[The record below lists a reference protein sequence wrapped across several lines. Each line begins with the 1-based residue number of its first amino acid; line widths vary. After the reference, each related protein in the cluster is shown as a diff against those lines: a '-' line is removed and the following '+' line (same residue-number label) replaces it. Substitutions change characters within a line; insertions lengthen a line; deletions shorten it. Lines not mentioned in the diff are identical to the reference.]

1 MKTVNSKLKV
11 AVLTGGVSTERDISL
26 QSGASVAQALRDA
39 GLNIILADVG
49 PDNLQV
55 LDDRSID
62 VFFIALHGSF
72 GEDGQLQQ
80 IMEEKALVYT
90 GSAPAASRH
99 ALDKMA
105 SKKAFIEAGIN
116 VPPAIL
122 FDSNCAME
130 QFEEQLRRLA
140 DKYVVKPLKQ
150 GSTIGISIVD
160 DPKQALA
167 AARKCL
173 TDFGDCMIEKYIP
186 GREMTVGILENRPL
200 PIIEIK
206 AADGF
211 YDYSAK
217 YHDNR
222 TQYLFDTIEDPK
234 VAAHMQDAALSCF
247 NTLGCRD
254 FARVDFILG
263 RDQKPY
269 VLEVN
274 TIPGFTSHSLLPM
287 AAAKAGFPMSQLCVR
302 IIEAAL
308 KRGKRHSPE
317 RSKTEIKGAA
327 SRRSGK
333 HLINQAGDS

>member
-1 MKTVNSKLKV
+1 M

-26 QSGASVAQALRDA
+26 QSGASVAKALRDA
-39 GLNIILADVG
+39 GVNVVLADIG
-49 PDNLQV
+49 PDNLHV

-72 GEDGQLQQ
+72 GEDGQLQH
-80 IMEEKALVYT
+80 IMEQKSLVYT
-90 GSAPAASRH
+90 GSGPQASRL

-105 SKKAFIEAGIN
+105 SKKAFIEEGIN

-122 FDSNCAME
+122 FDNDCAAE
-130 QFEEQLRRLA
+130 RFEEQLHSLA

-160 DPKQALA
+160 DAKQALA
-167 AARKCL
+167 AARKCV

-186 GREMTVGILENRPL
+186 GRELTVGILENRPL

-211 YDYSAK
+211 YDYTAK
-217 YHDNR
+217 YHDDR
-222 TQYLFDTIEDPK
+222 TQYLFDTIENPK
-234 VAAHMQDAALSCF
+234 VAANVQDEGIGCF
-247 NTLGCRD
+247 NALGCRD

-269 VLEVN
+269 ALEVN

-308 KRGKRHSPE
+308 KRDKRHSPE

-327 SRRSGK
+327 SCRIES
-333 HLINQAGDS
+333 I